1 MIEENG
7 LKTVFGSLF
16 HDIGKVIYRSGGSRK
31 SHSESGYEYLKEAG
45 IQDEK
50 ILNCVRYHHNEPLK
64 NAPIKDNDY
73 AYIVYYADNI
83 ASFTDRREV
92 DTGEAKFG
100 FDQKIPLDSVFNL
113 LNGNHGKSHYEMR
126 VLNPESDINYPTNQ
140 PVEMDKEFYQ
150 RIITAITESLKGI
163 TLSEEYLN
171 SLLSVLEANL
181 SYIPSST
188 AKKEVAD
195 ISLYDHV
202 KITAAVASCVQQYLE
217 EKQEHDFKKCLL
229 RNAKKSYEEEMFL
242 MYSMDISGIQKF
254 IYTVGQKGAL
264 KGLRARSFY
273 LEIMMEHI
281 VDELLERLSLS
292 RANLIYTGGG
302 HCYML
307 IPNTTKVHKV
317 IEEYESELNQWFMK
331 TFDIALY
338 VAGGYATA
346 TANNLKNE
354 PEGSYSELYRTMS
367 RMISKKKLHRYSAD
381 MIRKLNKKKHDAER
395 ECSVCHRSAKLVDE
409 KCPVCLAL
417 ETLSGSVLHEKYF
430 TILSEPKKN
439 AVVLPFGK
447 YLIAQNETELL
458 KHMQEISYVRCYTK
472 NNICVGKHVTTKL
485 WVGDY
490 NTGETFEE
498 LAKQA
503 EGVKRVGI
511 LRADVDSLGTAFTHG
526 FQGEDGKGKYATLS
540 RTATLSRQLS
550 LFFKCYINR
559 ILQNGTETLL
569 GKGGARKAVIIYS
582 GGDDIFLAGA
592 WNDVIAAFM
601 DIRKALEKFTQG
613 TLTISGGVG
622 VYPPKYPVN
631 IMAKEVE
638 RLEDFSKALDGKN
651 AITLFEEERI
661 YSESKQSEKIVEN
674 HRYSWDEFEQKVINE
689 KLTALNE
696 YFGNSEE
703 HGMAFLYHLV
713 ELLRNTHEKIN
724 TARYVYLLSRMEP
737 EEDKEKDNSKV
748 RDEYRRFS
756 EKMYQWS
763 KNENDRKQLITAIYL
778 YVYLNRREGEED
790 EINRG

>member
-92 DTGEAKFG
+92 DTGEVKFG

-273 LEIMMEHI
+273 LEIMM
-281 VDELLERLSLS
+281 VRTVVLKSCKFDLYRWRSL
-292 RANLIYTGGG
+292 
-302 HCYML
+302 
-307 IPNTTKVHKV
+307 
-317 IEEYESELNQWFMK
+317 
-331 TFDIALY
+331 LY
-338 VAGGYATA
+338 VDT
-346 TANNLKNE
+346 
-354 PEGSYSELYRTMS
+354 
-367 RMISKKKLHRYSAD
+367 
-381 MIRKLNKKKHDAER
+381 
-395 ECSVCHRSAKLVDE
+395 
-409 KCPVCLAL
+409 
-417 ETLSGSVLHEKYF
+417 KY
-430 TILSEPKKN
+430 
-439 AVVLPFGK
+439 
-447 YLIAQNETELL
+447 
-458 KHMQEISYVRCYTK
+458 H
-472 NNICVGKHVTTKL
+472 
-485 WVGDY
+485 
-490 NTGETFEE
+490 
-498 LAKQA
+498 
-503 EGVKRVGI
+503 
-511 LRADVDSLGTAFTHG
+511 
-526 FQGEDGKGKYATLS
+526 
-540 RTATLSRQLS
+540 
-550 LFFKCYINR
+550 
-559 ILQNGTETLL
+559 
-569 GKGGARKAVIIYS
+569 
-582 GGDDIFLAGA
+582 
-592 WNDVIAAFM
+592 
-601 DIRKALEKFTQG
+601 
-613 TLTISGGVG
+613 
-622 VYPPKYPVN
+622 
-631 IMAKEVE
+631 
-638 RLEDFSKALDGKN
+638 
-651 AITLFEEERI
+651 
-661 YSESKQSEKIVEN
+661 
-674 HRYSWDEFEQKVINE
+674 
-689 KLTALNE
+689 
-696 YFGNSEE
+696 
-703 HGMAFLYHLV
+703 
-713 ELLRNTHEKIN
+713 
-724 TARYVYLLSRMEP
+724 
-737 EEDKEKDNSKV
+737 
-748 RDEYRRFS
+748 
-756 EKMYQWS
+756 
-763 KNENDRKQLITAIYL
+763 
-778 YVYLNRREGEED
+778 
-790 EINRG
+790 